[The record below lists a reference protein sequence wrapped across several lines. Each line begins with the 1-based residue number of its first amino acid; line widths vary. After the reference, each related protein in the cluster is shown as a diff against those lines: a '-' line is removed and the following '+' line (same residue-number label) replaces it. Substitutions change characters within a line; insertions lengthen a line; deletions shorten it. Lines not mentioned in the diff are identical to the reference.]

1 MAVSLYRQ
9 PPTNQQ
15 SNNARSSGARS
26 RPTVF
31 TRRDYIMVATDRA
44 NDSKIR
50 GVHSPH
56 LCRTL
61 AHRVVR
67 VGRLL
72 QTRPKVSGV
81 VCHRNYCP
89 GLLTHSSGHPSIGN
103 CGHIQPQDSSLRLIR
118 RPVSLASRPVPALD
132 IPGNTSKTKGT
143 PRKYQ
148 DEPSSWSRRRVPGG
162 WGFLEVLSGSGWG
175 LWPPGSRWGYGL
187 YPRVPVQQCS
197 GLAVRRPEMG
207 EAGSDSGLAGAPDLY
222 LDFPHGRR
230 VSYRIGSVLAVP
242 HLSTMTPVIRTLP
255 RAFEVFCRHA
265 GPSASVVHT
274 LATLREDN
282 FDAVGPKRRL
292 TPFCPIR
299 GRTVVRKG
307 DGLFDCIGF
316 NNPGQF
322 SYFVRDDN
330 KYHFRLLCVS
340 STSLSNYFHNP
351 ATSTSLIHDRC
362 GAPV

>member
-1 MAVSLYRQ
+1 MGPQ
-9 PPTNQQ
+9 PPSLPHTGASRRARRSPFANTTKGVWCRLPPQLL
-15 SNNARSSGARS
+15 SRSSYAWFWPSFHWKLRTHSAARFLAA
-26 RPTVF
+26 PDTE
-31 TRRDYIMVATDRA
+31 TRFPCLQISSCPRSTWEYVQDQGNAPEILEQA
-44 NDSKIR
+44 
-50 GVHSPH
+50 
-56 LCRTL
+56 
-61 AHRVVR
+61 VVLGGDALR
-67 VGRLL
+67 VGMELL
-72 QTRPKVSGV
+72 
-81 VCHRNYCP
+81 
-89 GLLTHSSGHPSIGN
+89 
-103 CGHIQPQDSSLRLIR
+103 
-118 RPVSLASRPVPALD
+118 
-132 IPGNTSKTKGT
+132 
-143 PRKYQ
+143 
-148 DEPSSWSRRRVPGG
+148 
-162 WGFLEVLSGSGWG
+162 GFLSGMGWG

-351 ATSTSLIHDRC
+351 ATSTSLIHDRS
-362 GAPV
+362 GAPAPYLSEWPRLKIEIALDLQPQGAANRFEF